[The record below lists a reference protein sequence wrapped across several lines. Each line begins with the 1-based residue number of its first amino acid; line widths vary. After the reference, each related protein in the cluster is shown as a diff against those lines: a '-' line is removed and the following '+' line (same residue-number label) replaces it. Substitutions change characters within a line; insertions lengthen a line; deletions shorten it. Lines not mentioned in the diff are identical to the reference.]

1 MLYKGGQQQRHK
13 FYDEWWYFSKCS
25 FNFMMSDGVTVSECS
40 FNFMMSDGVSECSFN
55 FMMPVPC
62 VCSPG

>member
-1 MLYKGGQQQRHK
+1 
-13 FYDEWWYFSKCS
+13 
-25 FNFMMSDGVTVSECS
+25 MMSDGVSECS